1 MAETAPWIDELFTRL
16 ARGLFR
22 PPLTQQRLRF
32 EVEGI
37 ARLLE
42 LPPRASLLVL
52 ASGAGTVA
60 IELAGRGYEVTGL
73 EPSEALLEAA
83 RQAAQ
88 SRGVTMRWVRRDL
101 RRILFR
107 SAFDAVYAGSPV
119 LGLSDQRA
127 EDLELLRSAWQALK
141 PGGAL
146 LLDLPN
152 RELLAREF
160 VERTWAE
167 LDGARVLE
175 RQEWD
180 LLANVLSLEWRVLL
194 PGGREVARGFR
205 LRLYAAHEVLAL
217 LQEAGFEA
225 VEAWGDYDARGYG
238 LWTPRLLVRARRP
251 GLAPGEAVAVG
262 GEAGQP
268 ETSPPS
274 TGSGRPAGERSGP
287 ETPGAPLGQE

>member
-1 MAETAPWIDELFTRL
+1 MAETAPWIDELFIRLTRD
-16 ARGLFR
+16 LFR

-42 LPPRASLLVL
+42 LSPRASLLVL

-73 EPSEALLEAA
+73 EPSESLLESA
-83 RQAAQ
+83 RQQAQ
-88 SRGVTMRWVRRDL
+88 SRGVSMRWVRRDL

-127 EDLELLRSAWQALK
+127 DDLELLRSAWQALK
-141 PGGAL
+141 PGGVL

-152 RELLAREF
+152 RELLARDF

-180 LLANVLSLEWRVLL
+180 LLANVLRLEWRVLL
-194 PGGREVARGFR
+194 PGGREVGRESR
-205 LRLYAAHEVLAL
+205 LRLYPAHEVAIL
-217 LQEAGFEA
+217 LQETGFEE
-225 VEAWGDYDARGYG
+225 VEAWGDYDGRAYG
-238 LWTPRLLVRARRP
+238 LWTPRLLLRARRP

-262 GEAGQP
+262 GEASRV
-268 ETSPPS
+268 ENSPSS
-274 TGSGRPAGERSGP
+274 TGDEGPVGERSGQ
-287 ETPGAPLGQE
+287 ETPDVPLNQE